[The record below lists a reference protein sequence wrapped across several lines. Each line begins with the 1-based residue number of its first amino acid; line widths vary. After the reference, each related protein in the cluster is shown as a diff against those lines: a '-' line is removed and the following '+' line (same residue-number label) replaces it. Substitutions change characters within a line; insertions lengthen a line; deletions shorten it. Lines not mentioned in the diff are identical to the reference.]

1 MVFVRYYL
9 YSECIEKY
17 YVIVTEIIATV
28 FEMVFDGYYINRKLY
43 NCTWIF
49 EIYFTEVFWDFSSEN
64 TFENKYTMT
73 WNLFWK
79 NS

>member
-28 FEMVFDGYYINRKLY
+28 FETVFDGYYINGNYIIALEFLKYALMKY
-43 NCTWIF
+43 YEIF
-49 EIYFTEVFWDFSSEN
+49 PPKILLKIN
-64 TFENKYTMT
+64 I
-73 WNLFWK
+73 L
-79 NS
+79 